1 MEKLYTDHI
10 ELAEGQRLSRNATGA
25 HSPMTKRMGKSV
37 PAMSSAQHFDEAR
50 KALADGYRVDSNPV
64 KTVWGRI
71 GDARMHLGAIEPG
84 SSQYIPAQRLMRE
97 TLSRERQM
105 ENVSVHVTNEL
116 MIRQREMMAS
126 ELEEYYV
133 GRGILVEVE
142 LSGSDKTCIRLISAA
157 FCETAI
163 DRIAN
168 KTSFFSHLREAGFKK
183 VILGDHEENA
193 WAYGLRNR

>member
-10 ELAEGQRLSRNATGA
+10 ELAEGQRLSRNTAGA
-25 HSPMTKRMGKSV
+25 HTPLKNRTKE
-37 PAMSSAQHFDEAR
+37 PAPIMSSAEHFDEAKR
-50 KALADGYRVDSNPV
+50 ALADGYRVDSNPV

-84 SSQYIPAQRLMRE
+84 SSQYLPAQRLMRE
-97 TLSRERQM
+97 ALSRERQM

-116 MIRQREMMAS
+116 MIRQREMMAG

-142 LSGSDKTCIRLISAA
+142 LSGSDKTCIRLASAA

-168 KTSFFSHLREAGFKK
+168 KTNFFSHLREAGFKK

-193 WAYGLRNR
+193 WAYSLRTL